1 MANEKFF
8 RNKTALVTLI
18 AACLV
23 VLISLGVRQT
33 FGLFFMDFKEDLGI
47 SLTEAG
53 LSIGLQM
60 LMWGLTGP
68 IFGAIADKYGGHKA
82 IALAFVF
89 FIAGIYFLYAG
100 PNTGIFFQIDM
111 GILVGIGLG
120 GTAISIPMAIVGK
133 HFPLSNRTIAMS
145 LVTAIG
151 SFGYFL
157 SPLLTTYS
165 LSENGWQITL
175 IAFLVAL
182 FIGLIVSYFV
192 RSPSLEQSIE
202 TPNSQSTLE
211 AIKEAFASKSYIL
224 LVSGFFVCGFHI
236 TLVGTHVPTYV
247 VDRGLESWT
256 AAAILSLIGLFN
268 IIGSL
273 LSGYLSTKI
282 SKKIILSV
290 IYSLRGLSIIFFIF
304 LPASNINAFI
314 FGASFGFLWLS
325 TVPATSG
332 IVAHMFGTKYLG
344 LLYGI
349 VFLSHQVGSFFGA
362 YLGGLFHDLYGSY
375 DYAWYLAIALSV
387 FAAIIHLPIKEEA
400 VLRLSLIHI
409 LTLPTTPYV

>member
-1 MANEKFF
+1 MSTDKFI
-8 RNKTALVTLI
+8 RNKTALITLI
-18 AACLV
+18 AACVV
-23 VLISLGVRQT
+23 VLISLGIRQT
-33 FGLFFMDFKEDLGI
+33 FGLFFMDFKDDLGI

-165 LSENGWQITL
+165 LSENGWKITL
-175 IAFLVAL
+175 IAFLFAL

-247 VDRGLESWT
+247 IDRGLESWT

-268 IIGSL
+268 IFGSL

-282 SKKIILSV
+282 SKKIILSF
-290 IYSLRGLSIIFFIF
+290 IYSLRGLSIILFIF

-349 VFLSHQVGSFFGA
+349 VFLSHQIGSFFGA
-362 YLGGLFHDLYGSY
+362 YLGGLFHDIYGSY
-375 DYAWYLAIALSV
+375 DYAWYLAIALSI
-387 FAAIIHLPIKEEA
+387 FAAIIHLPIKEEP
-400 VLRLSLIHI
+400 VLRLK
-409 LTLPTTPYV
+409 TN

>member
-53 LSIGLQM
+53 LSIGIQM

-211 AIKEAFASKSYIL
+211 AIKEAFASKSYLL

-268 IIGSL
+268 IFGSL

-282 SKKIILSV
+282 SKKIILSF

-400 VLRLSLIHI
+400 VLRLKTS
-409 LTLPTTPYV
+409 

>member
-1 MANEKFF
+1 MTQEKFI
-8 RNKTALVTLI
+8 RSKTALVTLI

-33 FGLFFMDFKEDLGI
+33 FGLFFMDFKDDLGI
-47 SLTEAG
+47 SLTQSG
-53 LSIGLQM
+53 LSIGIQM

-82 IALAFVF
+82 IALAFMF
-89 FIAGIYFLYAG
+89 FIAGVYFLYAG

-111 GILVGIGLG
+111 GILIGIGLG
-120 GTAISIPMAIVGK
+120 GTAISIPMSVVGK

-145 LVTAIG
+145 IVTAVG

-157 SPLLTTYS
+157 SPIIYIYS
-165 LSENGWQITL
+165 LIENGWQTTL
-175 IAFLVAL
+175 LAFLVAL
-182 FIGLIVSYFV
+182 FIGFIISYFV

-202 TPNSQSTLE
+202 KPNTQGTLD
-211 AIKEAFASKSYIL
+211 AVKEAFGNKSYVL

-247 VDRGLESWT
+247 IDRGLESWT

-268 IIGSL
+268 IFGSL
-273 LSGYLSTKI
+273 FSGYLSTKM
-282 SKKIILSV
+282 SKKIILSA
-290 IYSLRGLSIIFFIF
+290 IYFLRGVSIVLFIF

-332 IVAHMFGTKYLG
+332 IVAHIFGTKYLG

-349 VFLSHQVGSFFGA
+349 VFLSHQIGSFFGA

-375 DYAWYLAIALSV
+375 DYAWYLAIALSI
-387 FAAIIHLPIKEEA
+387 FAAIIHLPIKEEP
-400 VLRLSLIHI
+400 VLRLK
-409 LTLPTTPYV
+409 TE

>member
-1 MANEKFF
+1 MTNEKFI
-8 RNKTALVTLI
+8 RNKTALITLI
-18 AACLV
+18 AASLV
-23 VLISLGVRQT
+23 VLISLGIRQT
-33 FGLFFMDFKEDLGI
+33 FGMFFMDFKNDLGT
-47 SLTEAG
+47 SLTQSG
-53 LSIGLQM
+53 LSVGLQM

-68 IFGAIADKYGGHKA
+68 IFGVIADKYGGHKA
-82 IALAFVF
+82 ISLAFVF
-89 FIAGIYFLYAG
+89 YIAGVYFLYAG
-100 PNTGIFFQIDM
+100 PNTGIFFQLDL

-120 GTAISIPMAIVGK
+120 GTAISIPMSVVGK

-145 LVTAIG
+145 IVTAIG

-157 SPLLTTYS
+157 SPILTKYS
-165 LSENGWQITL
+165 LTENGWQTTLLAFL
-175 IAFLVAL
+175 IALLVG
-182 FIGLIVSYFV
+182 FFVSFFV
-192 RSPSLEQSIE
+192 RSPSVEQTIE
-202 TPNSQSTLE
+202 KPNTQSTLD
-211 AIKEAFASKSYIL
+211 AIREAFESKSYIL

-247 VDRGLESWT
+247 IDRGLESWT

-268 IIGSL
+268 IFGSL
-273 LSGYLSTKI
+273 TSGYLSTKM
-282 SKKIILSV
+282 SKKIILST
-290 IYSLRGLSIIFFIF
+290 IYSLRGVSIILFIF

-387 FAAIIHLPIKEEA
+387 FAAIIHLPIKEQP
-400 VLRLSLIHI
+400 VMRLK
-409 LTLPTTPYV
+409 TE

>member
-1 MANEKFF
+1 MSTDKFI
-8 RNKTALVTLI
+8 RNKTALITLI
-18 AACLV
+18 AACVV
-23 VLISLGVRQT
+23 VLISLGIRQT

-82 IALAFVF
+82 IALAFIF

-111 GILVGIGLG
+111 GILIGIGLG

-211 AIKEAFASKSYIL
+211 AIKEAFSSKSYIL

-247 VDRGLESWT
+247 IDRGLESWT

-268 IIGSL
+268 IFGSL

-282 SKKIILSV
+282 SKKIILSF
-290 IYSLRGLSIIFFIF
+290 IYALRGLSIILFIF

-349 VFLSHQVGSFFGA
+349 VFLSHQIGSFFGA

-400 VLRLSLIHI
+400 VLRLKTS
-409 LTLPTTPYV
+409 

>member
-1 MANEKFF
+1 MSSEKFI
-8 RNKTALVTLI
+8 RNKTALITLI
-18 AACLV
+18 AASLV

-33 FGLFFMDFKEDLGI
+33 FGMFFMDFRDDLGI
-47 SLTEAG
+47 SLTQSG

-68 IFGAIADKYGGHKA
+68 IFGVIADKYGGHKA
-82 IALAFVF
+82 ISLAFIF
-89 FIAGIYFLYAG
+89 FIAGVYFLYAG
-100 PNTGIFFQIDM
+100 PNTGIFFQIDL

-120 GTAISIPMAIVGK
+120 GTAISIPMSVVGK

-145 LVTAIG
+145 IVTAVG

-157 SPLLTTYS
+157 SPILTEYS
-165 LSENGWQITL
+165 LTENGWQNT
-175 IAFLVAL
+175 LVAFMIAL
-182 FIGLIVSYFV
+182 AVGFVISFLV
-192 RSPSLEQSIE
+192 RSPSLKDTIEQ
-202 TPNSQSTLE
+202 PNTQSTLE
-211 AIKEAFASKSYIL
+211 AVKEALGSKSYLL

-247 VDRGLESWT
+247 IDRGLESWT

-268 IIGSL
+268 IFGSL
-273 LSGYLSTKI
+273 TSGYLSTI
-282 SKKIILSV
+282 MSKKVILSA
-290 IYSLRGLSIIFFIF
+290 IYGLRGLTIILFIF
-304 LPASNINAFI
+304 LPASNINSFI

-344 LLYGI
+344 LLYGF
-349 VFLSHQVGSFFGA
+349 VFLSHQIGSFFGA
-362 YLGGLFHDLYGSY
+362 FLGGLFHDLYGSY

-387 FAAIIHLPIKEEA
+387 FAAIIHLPIKEQP
-400 VLRLSLIHI
+400 VLRLN
-409 LTLPTTPYV
+409 TE

>member
-1 MANEKFF
+1 MSTDKFI
-8 RNKTALVTLI
+8 RNKTALITLI
-18 AACLV
+18 AACVV
-23 VLISLGVRQT
+23 VLISLGIRQT
-33 FGLFFMDFKEDLGI
+33 FGLFFMDFKDDLGI

-175 IAFLVAL
+175 IAFLFAL
-182 FIGLIVSYFV
+182 FIGLIVSFFV

-247 VDRGLESWT
+247 IDRGLESWT

-268 IIGSL
+268 IFGSL

-282 SKKIILSV
+282 SKKIILSF
-290 IYSLRGLSIIFFIF
+290 IYSLRGLSIILFIF

-349 VFLSHQVGSFFGA
+349 VFLSHQIGSFFGA
-362 YLGGLFHDLYGSY
+362 YLGGLFHDIYGSY
-375 DYAWYLAIALSV
+375 DYAWYLAIALSI
-387 FAAIIHLPIKEEA
+387 FAAIIHLPIKEEP
-400 VLRLSLIHI
+400 VLRLK
-409 LTLPTTPYV
+409 TN

>member
-1 MANEKFF
+1 MSSEKFI
-8 RNKTALVTLI
+8 RNKTALITLI

-33 FGLFFMDFKEDLGI
+33 FGLFFTDFKNDLGV
-47 SLTEAG
+47 SLTHAG

-82 IALAFVF
+82 VALAFLF
-89 FIAGIYFLYAG
+89 FITGIYFLYAG

-111 GILVGIGLG
+111 GILIGIGLG
-120 GTAISIPMAIVGK
+120 GTAISIPMSIVGK

-145 LVTAIG
+145 IVTAVG
-151 SFGYFL
+151 SFGYFI
-157 SPLLTTYS
+157 SPLYTSYS
-165 LSENGWQITL
+165 LENNGWVYTL
-175 IAFLVAL
+175 FV
-182 FIGLIVSYFV
+182 FLIVLVIGFFISWFV
-192 RSPSLEQSIE
+192 RSPSSEQSIE
-202 TPNSQSTLE
+202 KPNTQGVLE
-211 AIKEAFASKSYIL
+211 ALNEAFKSKSYIL
-224 LVSGFFVCGFHI
+224 LVAGFFVCGFHI
-236 TLVGTHVPTYV
+236 TLVGTHVPTYII
-247 VDRGLESWT
+247 DRGLESWT

-268 IIGSL
+268 IFGSL
-273 LSGYLSTKI
+273 FSGYLSTKM
-282 SKKIILSV
+282 SKKIILSA
-290 IYSLRGLSIIFFIF
+290 IYTLRGISIILFIF
-304 LPASNINAFI
+304 LPASNISAFI

-332 IVAHMFGTKYLG
+332 IVAHLFGTKFLG

-349 VFLSHQVGSFFGA
+349 VFLSHQIGSFFGA

-387 FAAIIHLPIKEEA
+387 FAAIIHLPIKEEP
-400 VLRLSLIHI
+400 VFRLK
-409 LTLPTTPYV
+409 TE

>member
-53 LSIGLQM
+53 LSIGIQM

-211 AIKEAFASKSYIL
+211 AIKEAFASKSYLL

-247 VDRGLESWT
+247 IDRGLESWT

-268 IIGSL
+268 IFGSL

-400 VLRLSLIHI
+400 VLRLKTS
-409 LTLPTTPYV
+409 

>member
-8 RNKTALVTLI
+8 RNKTALITLI

-53 LSIGLQM
+53 FSIGLQM

-89 FIAGIYFLYAG
+89 FITGIYFLYAG

-165 LSENGWQITL
+165 LSENGWQMTL

-182 FIGLIVSYFV
+182 FIGLVVSYFV

-247 VDRGLESWT
+247 IDRGLESWT

-268 IIGSL
+268 IFGSL

-282 SKKIILSV
+282 SKKIILSF

-349 VFLSHQVGSFFGA
+349 VFLSHQIGSFFGA

-400 VLRLSLIHI
+400 VLRLKTS
-409 LTLPTTPYV
+409 

>member
-1 MANEKFF
+1 MVNEKFF

-53 LSIGLQM
+53 LSIGIQM

-211 AIKEAFASKSYIL
+211 AIKEAFASKSYLL

-268 IIGSL
+268 IFGSL

-282 SKKIILSV
+282 SKKIILSF

-400 VLRLSLIHI
+400 VLRLKTS
-409 LTLPTTPYV
+409 

>member
-1 MANEKFF
+1 MSSEKFI
-8 RNKTALVTLI
+8 RNKTALITLI
-18 AACLV
+18 AASLV

-33 FGLFFMDFKEDLGI
+33 FGMFFMDFKDELGI
-47 SLTEAG
+47 SLTQSG

-82 IALAFVF
+82 IALAFLF
-89 FIAGIYFLYAG
+89 FIAGVYFLYAG
-100 PNTGIFFQIDM
+100 PNTGIYFQIDL
-111 GILVGIGLG
+111 GVLVGIGLG
-120 GTAISIPMAIVGK
+120 GTAISIPMSVVGK

-145 LVTAIG
+145 IVTAVG

-157 SPLLTTYS
+157 SPILTEYS
-165 LSENGWQITL
+165 LTENGWQITL
-175 IAFLVAL
+175 VAFLIA
-182 FIGLIVSYFV
+182 LIVGLCISFFV

-202 TPNSQSTLE
+202 QPNSQSTFD
-211 AIKEAFASKSYIL
+211 AVKEAFGTKSYVL

-247 VDRGLESWT
+247 IDRGLESWT

-268 IIGSL
+268 IFGSL
-273 LSGYLSTKI
+273 TSGYLSTKM
-282 SKKIILSV
+282 SKKIILSA
-290 IYSLRGLSIIFFIF
+290 IYSLRGLSIILFIF
-304 LPASNINAFI
+304 LPASNINSFI

-387 FAAIIHLPIKEEA
+387 FAAIIHLPIKEEP
-400 VLRLSLIHI
+400 VLRLK
-409 LTLPTTPYV
+409 TE

>member
-1 MANEKFF
+1 MSTEKFI

-23 VLISLGVRQT
+23 VLISLGIRQT

-53 LSIGLQM
+53 LSIGIQM

-157 SPLLTTYS
+157 SPLFTTYS

-175 IAFLVAL
+175 VAFIIAL

-202 TPNSQSTLE
+202 EPNSQGTLE
-211 AIKEAFASKSYIL
+211 AIKEAFGTKSYIL
-224 LVSGFFVCGFHI
+224 LVAGFFVCGFHI

-247 VDRGLESWT
+247 IDRGLESWT

-268 IIGSL
+268 IFGSL

-282 SKKIILSV
+282 SKKIILSA
-290 IYSLRGLSIIFFIF
+290 IYALRGLSIIMFIF
-304 LPASNINAFI
+304 LPPSNINAFI

-349 VFLSHQVGSFFGA
+349 VFLSHQIGSFFGA
-362 YLGGLFHDLYGSY
+362 YLGGLFYDLYGSY

-400 VLRLSLIHI
+400 VIRLKTS
-409 LTLPTTPYV
+409 

>member
-1 MANEKFF
+1 MTSDKFF
-8 RNKTALVTLI
+8 QSRTAMITLI

-23 VLISLGVRQT
+23 VLISLGVRQV
-33 FGLFFMDFKEDLGI
+33 FGLFFNDFKNDLGV
-47 SLTEAG
+47 SLTQAG

-60 LMWGLTGP
+60 LLWGLTGP

-82 IALAFVF
+82 VALAFLF

-100 PNTGIFFQIDM
+100 PNTGIFFQINM
-111 GILVGIGLG
+111 GILIGIGLG
-120 GTAISIPMAIVGK
+120 GTAISIPMSIVGK

-145 LVTAIG
+145 IVTAVG
-151 SFGYFL
+151 SFGYFI
-157 SPLLTTYS
+157 SPLFTVYS
-165 LSENGWQITL
+165 LENNGWTYT
-175 IAFLVAL
+175 L
-182 FIGLIVSYFV
+182 FIFLIVLVIGFFISWFV

-202 TPNSQSTLE
+202 KPNTQGLYE
-211 AIKEAFASKSYIL
+211 ALKEASKSKSYIL
-224 LVSGFFVCGFHI
+224 LVAGFFVCGFHI

-247 VDRGLESWT
+247 IDRGLESWT

-268 IIGSL
+268 IFGSL
-273 LSGYLSTKI
+273 FSGYLSTKM
-282 SKKIILSV
+282 SKKIILSA
-290 IYSLRGLSIIFFIF
+290 IYSLRGISIILFIF

-332 IVAHMFGTKYLG
+332 IVAHIFGTKYLG

-349 VFLSHQVGSFFGA
+349 VFLSHQIGSFFGA

-387 FAAIIHLPIKEEA
+387 FAALIHLPIKEQP
-400 VLRLSLIHI
+400 VLRLK
-409 LTLPTTPYV
+409 TE

>member
-53 LSIGLQM
+53 LSIGIQM

-111 GILVGIGLG
+111 GLLVGIGLG

-202 TPNSQSTLE
+202 KPNSQSTLE

-400 VLRLSLIHI
+400 VLRLKTS
-409 LTLPTTPYV
+409 